1 MAWHRGSS
9 RIDAKQWRGHEKPGS
24 EQQRQSTAKRD
35 GVEQRR
41 GIVPLGGATNRMAMA
56 LPVSEKLAKA
66 TATQGDDSQ
75 SNG

>member
-1 MAWHRGSS
+1 MKSLEVSS
-9 RIDAKQWRGHEKPGS
+9 NGKVQPSGTELSNGYAAHSLVK
-24 EQQRQSTAKRD
+24 
-35 GVEQRR
+35 QRR

-66 TATQGDDSQ
+66 TAKQRAEER